1 MIYSK
6 TPYEQIKRAA
16 TGEISD
22 IMEILRVTISRS
34 CFDSVLVT
42 KALGDFWAFS
52 VDGDLHGCMQLIDHP
67 DCKMIEVACL
77 AVTPRY
83 ENLDVME
90 RLLKHALG
98 CAGAKLRRGV
108 FINIKENTLCLP
120 LYPWFMKLGFKR
132 DVANR
137 IPLTEKNAGA
147 DCWVSVL

>member
-6 TPYEQIKRAA
+6 TPYEQIRRAE

-22 IMEILRVTISRS
+22 IMEILGAAISKS
-34 CFDSVLVT
+34 CFDSALVT
-42 KALGDFWAFS
+42 KALGDFWVFS
-52 VDGDLHGCMQLIDHP
+52 VDGDIHGCMQLIDHP

-98 CAGAKLRRGV
+98 YAGATKRKGV
-108 FINIKENTLCLP
+108 FINIKEKTLCLP

-132 DVANR
+132 DVSSQ
-137 IPLTEKNAGA
+137 IPRTDKNAGA
-147 DCWVSVL
+147 ECWVSVL